1 MTFSPNGIH
10 TALATPFTED
20 DTFDE
25 AAFRRLIDFQ
35 LAAGASGLLV
45 IGGSGESVSLTPPGR
60 QRRATCAQCRFCSAI
75 RRLWPPRVESGHT
88 R

>member
-45 IGGSGESVSLTPPGR
+45 IGGSGESVSLTPPER
-60 QRRATCAQCRFCSAI
+60 QRRATCAVQI
-75 RRLWPPRVESGHT
+75 LLGHT
-88 R
+88 TPMAASGGKRSFLP